1 MPPEIIS
8 KKPVNLLNNK
18 DFLGFYIRGNIPKD
32 ILKMLQREYS
42 DKILFDGKKIIKINQ
57 LN

>member
-8 KKPVNLLNNK
+8 KKEVTLKDNP

-42 DKILFDGKKIIKINQ
+42 DKLEFPF
-57 LN
+57 